1 MNKLKGLLLLLLGAL
16 LVDFA
21 LENAVAG
28 PQLKLFHF
36 ELGRVPV
43 YLLVY
48 GSLIF
53 GFLSGWL
60 AFALKARR
68 QKQAASAQ
76 EKPEAPQAPQE
87 QAYQ

>member
-36 ELGRVPV
+36 ELGRLPV

-53 GFLSGWL
+53 GFFCGWL
-60 AFALKARR
+60 AFSLKARR
-68 QKQAASAQ
+68 QKQAAAAQ
-76 EKPEAPQAPQE
+76 EKPEAPQAAQE
-87 QAYQ
+87 QVL

>member
-36 ELGRVPV
+36 ELGRLPV

-53 GFLSGWL
+53 GFFCGWL

-68 QKQAASAQ
+68 QKQATAAQ
-76 EKPEAPQAPQE
+76 EKPEAPQAAQE
-87 QAYQ
+87 QVL